1 MGKKTLYALLT
12 CFIGYLIA
20 AVVMFLISLTQ
31 SGWSQIGS
39 NNVTFMMDI
48 VTLGLYGYTFW
59 GGLGYLAVLV
69 PWLGSSLALAL
80 ALLLMRPARTAGRRW
95 QLGGFSLALYYVVIL
110 LVLGLGKLILNWGN
124 LEVHPGDFVYV
135 LLIIWPIGGFVV
147 GYISAAITDKIVKL
161 PVAERP

>member
-1 MGKKTLYALLT
+1 VAT
-12 CFIGYLIA
+12 
-20 AVVMFLISLTQ
+20 FLISLTQ
-31 SGWSQIGS
+31 SGWSQIGG

-59 GGLGYLAVLV
+59 GSLQYLAILV

-80 ALLLMRPARTAGRRW
+80 LLLMRPVRTSGRRW

-110 LVLGLGKLILNWGN
+110 LVLGIGKLILNWGN
-124 LEVHPGDFVYV
+124 IEVHPGDFVYV

-161 PVAERP
+161 PVADRP